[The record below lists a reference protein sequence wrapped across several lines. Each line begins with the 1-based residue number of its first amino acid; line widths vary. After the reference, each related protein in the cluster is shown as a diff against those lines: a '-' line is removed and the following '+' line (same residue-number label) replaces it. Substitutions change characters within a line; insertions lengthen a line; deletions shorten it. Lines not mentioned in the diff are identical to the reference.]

1 MQWHAQFAWLG
12 DGVAADV
19 LIESDGERIAGI
31 TPGSRRRRASGTCP
45 A

>member
-19 LIESDGERIAGI
+19 LVTAEGERIPRVERGAPAP
-31 TPGSRRRRASGTCP
+31 PGAARLPG
-45 A
+45 